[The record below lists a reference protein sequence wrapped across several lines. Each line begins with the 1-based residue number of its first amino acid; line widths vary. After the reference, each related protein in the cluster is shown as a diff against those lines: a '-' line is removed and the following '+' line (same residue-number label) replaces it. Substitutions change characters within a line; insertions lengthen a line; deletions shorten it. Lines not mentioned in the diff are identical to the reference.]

1 MPYAV
6 VVSAFNAMVG
16 AAFGMIGLQSW
27 YAIKALMLI
36 GASLGMVSALLE
48 LWRQSVPLA
57 ASVDEYRRAANIV
70 VMRGAAK
77 PYFKVALIASLPI
90 SLLQSAVLLVH
101 PANIIW
107 VWLFSWSAIIGTTL
121 FKVWSSSQ
129 LRLSGRFDLLQMIS
143 GMTAVAIFGVL
154 LMPPLLVR
162 DIVAEQI
169 PMVEL
174 LRMTV
179 LYDTC
184 VTFIASLLAMFLAN
198 ALHRRSL
205 EGGTERT

>member
-1 MPYAV
+1 
-6 VVSAFNAMVG
+6 
-16 AAFGMIGLQSW
+16 
-27 YAIKALMLI
+27 
-36 GASLGMVSALLE
+36 
-48 LWRQSVPLA
+48 
-57 ASVDEYRRAANIV
+57 
-70 VMRGAAK
+70 
-77 PYFKVALIASLPI
+77 
-90 SLLQSAVLLVH
+90 
-101 PANIIW
+101 
-107 VWLFSWSAIIGTTL
+107 
-121 FKVWSSSQ
+121 
-129 LRLSGRFDLLQMIS
+129 
-143 GMTAVAIFGVL
+143 
-154 LMPPLLVR
+154 MPPLLVR